1 MKVINYTPS
10 TGVTITNP
18 QDQYFDAFSDY
29 LSSIF
34 NHWEKNNIGCKLTL
48 SSKLPTDTNGK
59 TAELKTEN
67 CPTQLRDLVST
78 AWSAKNITKE
88 LISGTEQ
95 HIKIAWVKEGPP
107 SNTPGATTSSEKVT
121 LGDKGSTDEAKLKAD
136 IEAKVYSTLASQV
149 ASSSGNTTTTTTAKV
164 KTESILN
171 NKILQEQIIRM
182 KQIMKL

>member
-1 MKVINYTPS
+1 MKVINYNPS

-18 QDQYFDAFSDY
+18 LDQYFDAFSDY

-34 NHWEKNNIGCKLTL
+34 TYWEKNNSGCKLTL
-48 SSKLPTDTNGK
+48 SPKLPADTNGK

-67 CPTQLRDLVST
+67 CPNELRNLVST
-78 AWSAKNITKE
+78 ALREKNITKE
-88 LISGTEQ
+88 LISGNDR

-107 SNTPGATTSSEKVT
+107 NNTPGATTSSEKVT
-121 LGDKGSTDEAKLKAD
+121 LDDKGSTDEAKLKAD

-149 ASSSGNTTTTTTAKV
+149 ASSSGNTTTTTAAKV